1 MLPHGISNDV
11 LAVSM
16 APVMA
21 MAAVA
26 TTVPALPDDILRM
39 IWAKVWQLD
48 AACVI
53 QRAVRAAIARADGDP
68 WDLRDLPQ
76 LVDVWYRSDGYDSE
90 EELALFF
97 YSAEA

>member
-16 APVMA
+16 APVVA

-26 TTVPALPDDILRM
+26 TTVPALPDDLLRM

-68 WDLRDLPQ
+68 WDLPQ

-97 YSAEA
+97 YGAEA